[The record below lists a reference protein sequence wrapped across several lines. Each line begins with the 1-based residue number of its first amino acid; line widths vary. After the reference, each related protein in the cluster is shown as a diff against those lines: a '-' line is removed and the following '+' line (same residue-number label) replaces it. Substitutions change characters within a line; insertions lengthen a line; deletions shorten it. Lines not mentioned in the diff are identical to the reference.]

1 MTDAHRINLP
11 KVYQRHHYTP
21 EQQAAVEAQDKEV
34 AELTDIGR
42 TGPALSA
49 ADKSL
54 ITHYS
59 TDTAVQKSE
68 VHDIL
73 SNTRDKGIWSRATE
87 LLGSGGDFGFTTVH
101 GNLAASLTQNLRI
114 GEFVS
119 QNLDKLHIK
128 ELHRDLMNAGKYAGF
143 GNIAA
148 SQGIGYMSAT
158 AVYGEN
164 TLKGQEATA
173 IEEVLADDEQA
184 DVQNMKADSKVIKN
198 AQGKYVLAPFKAGAK
213 YMNMLPQLVDA
224 NDDLAAKVYLA
235 EMGEADLK
243 AYQGYESVNKA
254 LLAQYNPTTNQTAFE
269 EQSKGLQGLSDRS
282 WTQGVKASRA
292 DQVWGGLLGVA
303 SYYSGLPGGQLTGS
317 NFVQAAGFG
326 GEIPSTATATTSQGG
341 SGQTS
346 NQPQYSANIEYR
358 NMASEIATGQISATN
373 VENDA
378 LYATDAASGW
388 GNTITGLGLGKKQGG
403 KFVDTTEEKFIDD
416 PTAQALSGIR
426 SSGPWS
432 QTIAGSEYQAELADD
447 SLKAKRANVVSAF
460 KLADDEYDLWKGMSK
475 VENQFAG
482 VIESNP
488 SLVPQALSKEQASMT
503 AANKMLS
510 NKGIDKWLQDAR
522 PSAYVGKEAAELKGA
537 ASIWKQETAMV
548 QAQDV
553 KDAMKTAKTAR
564 QKINKAWADATASD
578 AGTVGGAIL
587 SALGGIVGVVIHQ
600 FTSHPEK
607 KVHKSYKTAEDVQNK
622 IEATMRTLIEGD
634 PSALLP
640 MFAKNEYWRKKHLF
654 HGLKL
659 ASGDVNGVLIAIL
672 DSDDDFTA
680 KAAAIEGITNLSAN
694 ERSAALNIAEGNRE
708 SYNGGLPA
716 EVEKALGLS

>member
-21 EQQAAVEAQDKEV
+21 EEQAAVAAEDKEV

-87 LLGSGGDFGFTTVH
+87 LLGSGGDFGFTTVN

-119 QNLDKLHIK
+119 HNLDKLHIK

-148 SQGIGYMSAT
+148 SQGIGYISPT

-224 NDDLAAKVYLA
+224 NDDLATKVYLA

-243 AYQGYESVNKA
+243 AYQGYESVDNA

-292 DQVWGGLLGVA
+292 DQVWGELLGVA

-317 NFVQAAGFG
+317 KFMQAAGFG
-326 GEIPSTATATTSQGG
+326 GEIPPTATAATSQGG
-341 SGQTS
+341 TGQAS
-346 NQPQYSANIEYR
+346 AVAYSANIEYR
-358 NMASEIATGQISATN
+358 NMASEIATGQISATH

-378 LYATDAASGW
+378 AYATAAASGW
-388 GNTITGLGLGKKQGG
+388 GNTITALGLGKKQGG
-403 KFVDTTEEKFIDD
+403 KFVDTTEKKYQDD
-416 PTAQALSGIR
+416 PTAQALAGIED
-426 SSGPWS
+426 SGPI
-432 QTIAGSEYQAELADD
+432 QYTTAGSYYQLGLAD
-447 SLKAKRANVVSAF
+447 KALRAGVANVVSAF
-460 KLADDEYDLWKGMSK
+460 KVADDEYDLWKGMSTVDTQYADVLEAK
-475 VENQFAG
+475 
-482 VIESNP
+482 P
-488 SLVPQALSKEQASMT
+488 SLLPKALNDEQASMT

-510 NKGIDKWLQDAR
+510 NKGIDKWLQVAR
-522 PSAYVGKEAAELKGA
+522 PSAYLGKEAAEMKGA

-578 AGTVGGAIL
+578 AGTIGGSVA
-587 SALGGIVGVVIHQ
+587 SVAGGLVGVLINL
-600 FTSHPEK
+600 FTSHPAK
-607 KVHKSYKTAEDVQNK
+607 KVHKSYKTAEHVQNR

-640 MFAKNEYWRKKHLF
+640 LFAKSKYWRKKHLL
-654 HGLKL
+654 HGLQF
-659 ASGDVNGVLIAIL
+659 ASGDVNGILIGIL
-672 DSDDDFTA
+672 ESDDNFIG
-680 KAAAIEGITNLSAN
+680 KAAAINSIPNLSAN
-694 ERSAALNIAEGNRE
+694 ERSAALNIALYGRAR
-708 SYNGGLPA
+708 YNGGLPP